1 MAVIGITGGAGTGKS
16 FVAKI
21 AADGFDMLHIDTD
34 RLARAQMMPGGVSYP
49 AVAGA
54 FPECIGKSGEFD
66 RAILAARVFGDQE
79 ALKKLE
85 DLTHPNVRK
94 AVEALIESSAGLFK
108 HVLIETAILAN
119 AGYCSLCDAVW
130 LVTAPPQDRKK
141 RLSERGYS
149 EERIESVLAAQPSDE
164 EYRKTSVFE
173 IKNPDGTDEVG
184 IRAQIS
190 AALAL
195 LPDRDERGDEDD
207 TED

>member
-66 RAILAARVFGDQE
+66 RAILAARVFGDEE

-141 RLSERGYS
+141 RLAERGYS

-164 EYRKTSVFE
+164 EYRETSTFE
-173 IKNPDGTDEVG
+173 IKNPEGADVKSITEQLKEAMRCITDSQEQN
-184 IRAQIS
+184 AMSEQF
-190 AALAL
+190 
-195 LPDRDERGDEDD
+195 
-207 TED
+207 